1 MKNYIEYRV
10 YLKPTVDFMDADA
23 AAEELK
29 DFIVDQLSPEQGAPP
44 FFTQDVTYTVKYEVT
59 DNEIQ

>member
-10 YLKPTVDFMDADA
+10 YLKPTVDFMDASD

-29 DFIVDQLSPEQGAPP
+29 DFIVDRLDPDNGAPP
-44 FFTQDVTYTVKYEVT
+44 LFTQGVTYEVKYGVK
-59 DNEIQ
+59 DDDIQ